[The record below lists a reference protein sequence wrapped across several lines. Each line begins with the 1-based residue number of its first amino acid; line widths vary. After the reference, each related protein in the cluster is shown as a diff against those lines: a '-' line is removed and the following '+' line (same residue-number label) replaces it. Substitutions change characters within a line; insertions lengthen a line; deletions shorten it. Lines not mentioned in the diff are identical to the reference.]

1 MPQFTLSN
9 ALLERIAVINQFKLP
24 DTQLA
29 FAGIRGCIA
38 VNYQD
43 QSFKNTIVLNT
54 IDINYRNPRCT
65 LFQWGDDGK
74 ISAFPGSTVPHINNI
89 ITARNK
95 NGLGANCLMTGFYTD
110 YRKGWHKAAAPTGH
124 EAFRQNA
131 PRPIKRSIDDL
142 DYENDDRVEYDNPQ
156 DNFHCGWFA
165 SMSAEL
171 YASAGCQVVMGYP
184 KCKKP
189 NRTENMGPW
198 KIFHDNAYSIS
209 QQTFPYMLLNGLEI
223 LNIANNMNKKM
234 VLRLRYGSS
243 GKSVEELQAALKNK
257 NFYEGI
263 IDGNFQ
269 QRTLKAVLALQK
281 SVFGPDD
288 ADGIVG
294 PMTAQ
299 ALNISL
305 PAI

>member
-9 ALLERIAVINQFKLP
+9 TLLERIAVINQFNLP
-24 DTQLA
+24 AAELS
-29 FAGIRGCIA
+29 FAGLRGCIP

-43 QSFKNTIVLNT
+43 QSFKNTLVLNT

-65 LFQWGDDGK
+65 LMQWTDDGK

-110 YRKGWHKAAAPTGH
+110 YRKGWHKAGAPSGH

-131 PRPIKRSIDDL
+131 PRPVRRSTDDL

-156 DNFHCGWFA
+156 DNFHCGWFG
-165 SMSAEL
+165 SISAEL
-171 YASAGCQVVMGYP
+171 FASAGCQVVMGYP

-189 NRTENMGPW
+189 NRTENTGPW

-209 QQTFPYMLLNGLEI
+209 QDSFPYMLLNGLEV
-223 LNIANNMNKKM
+223 LNIANHVNKKM
-234 VLRLRYGSS
+234 VARLRYGSS
-243 GKSVEELQAALKNK
+243 GQLVKDLQVALKNK

-263 IDGNFQ
+263 LDGNFQ
-269 QRTLKAVLALQK
+269 ERTFKAVLAFQK
-281 SVFGPDD
+281 SVFGIDD

-299 ALNISL
+299 TLNITL